1 MKTKDKILLTM
12 YLRSE
17 LLRLQLKRLYLCFKI
32 RYVFIYRLQY
42 RRILLLRSFNML
54 KQKWSLYRL
63 LAMKAALKQL
73 YALFD
78 HAETSHSRLLLWVAK
93 ILFVPIH
100 FLCKLQHLTPE
111 TNKNPDFVNQPDK
124 HAIIITLG

>member
-1 MKTKDKILLTM
+1 
-12 YLRSE
+12 
-17 LLRLQLKRLYLCFKI
+17 
-32 RYVFIYRLQY
+32 
-42 RRILLLRSFNML
+42 
-54 KQKWSLYRL
+54 
-63 LAMKAALKQL
+63 
-73 YALFD
+73 
-78 HAETSHSRLLLWVAK
+78 LLLWVAK